1 MAVSPLR
8 LTAFRITALCQAS
21 GLKPSIRT
29 KVAYPRGQATF
40 AYLSFLCQNELNEKN
55 NQGKQ
60 SEKAQANQQSR
71 FQHTADHGHCFA
83 KA

>member
-8 LTAFRITALCQAS
+8 LTAFRIAALRQSLGKTEIYA
-21 GLKPSIRT
+21 
-29 KVAYPRGQATF
+29 KVACPSGQATF
-40 AYLSFLCQNELNEKN
+40 AYVSFLSQNELNKQN

-60 SEKAQANQQSR
+60 SKKAQANQQGG
-71 FQHTADHGHCFA
+71 FQHTANHGHCFT